1 MERLA
6 TSSSSS
12 SAKSSLAADREPD
25 HRSSSESVRPKV
37 LIAGAGLVGS
47 LCASMLAQRG
57 YDVLLVES
65 RSDPRDA
72 KTPASGVRARSINLA
87 LSPRGIEALRSV
99 DENLAD
105 RVIQQGL
112 EMRGRLLHKR
122 SEANQS
128 RVKKE
133 AQDYGLYSEGEVIR
147 SISRTLLGI
156 YLLDHIDS
164 LQHRND
170 LKGTVEVRFETKL
183 LELDLRAE
191 QGVKVKLSSKHK
203 GEQELKVDWVVG
215 GDGAY
220 SRVRRE
226 MMRGAKTRYA
236 HELTTPRPSWDS
248 SGSCGHVSAPTL
260 TTPPSWVHRFDFKQT
275 YARHAYLE
283 LSILPSGKD
292 NKWTM
297 ENNYLHIWP
306 RGEFMMIALPNQ
318 DGSFTLTLF
327 APHSTFESLDKKLD
341 EYNSSSVS
349 ARTGPNPVVEKF
361 KAEFPDALELMGE
374 DELMKAWTEN
384 PKDGLVTVE
393 CSPYHYKDKALLIGD
408 AAHAMVPFYGQ
419 GMNCAFEDV
428 RVLSTLIDHYQAAPF
443 PSTKISS
450 LPYSSSHPDFPSS
463 NPAFTSLENALSAY
477 TVVRTPSIGAI
488 QTLAHRNYT
497 EMAASVL
504 SPIYLLRLYIDS
516 FLSKLF
522 RSVPLSSK
530 TTYREGSVWESL
542 YRMTTFRY
550 EISYEEV
557 LKRRAWQQR
566 VLSWSVA
573 GSVVSLLG
581 VGLELARRSGAL
593 KSLGRLRWER
603 A

>member
-170 LKGTVEVRFETKL
+170 IKGTVEVRFETKL

-226 MMRGAKTRYA
+226 MMRGAKT
-236 HELTTPRPSWDS
+236 
-248 SGSCGHVSAPTL
+248 
-260 TTPPSWVHRFDFKQT
+260 RFDFKQT

-522 RSVPLSSK
+522 RLVPLSSK

>member
-1 MERLA
+1 MSSSSTTTTNSWSTETDSLA
-6 TSSSSS
+6 TSSSSANS
-12 SAKSSLAADREPD
+12 SFAAHLQAEGDLESDSHQSSNAASPPR
-25 HRSSSESVRPKV
+25 V

-65 RSDPRDA
+65 RPDPRDLH
-72 KTPASGVRARSINLA
+72 TPASGIRARSINLA
-87 LSPRGIEALRSV
+87 LSPRGIQALRSV
-99 DENLAD
+99 DHDLAH
-105 RVIQQGL
+105 RVVKEGL
-112 EMRGRLLHKR
+112 EMRGRMLHKR
-122 SEANQS
+122 SNANQS

-133 AQDYGLYSEGEVIR
+133 GQDYGVYSEGEVIR

-156 YLLDHIDS
+156 HVLDHVES
-164 LQHRND
+164 LKERKD
-170 LKGTVEVRFETKL
+170 VKGSVEVRFETKV
-183 LELDLRAE
+183 LELDLRSE
-191 QGVKVKLSSKHK
+191 HGVKVKLASKKK
-203 GEQELKVDWVVG
+203 GDQSLQVDWVVG

-226 MMRGAKTRYA
+226 MMRGAKTR
-236 HELTTPRPSWDS
+236 
-248 SGSCGHVSAPTL
+248 
-260 TTPPSWVHRFDFKQT
+260 FDFKQT

-283 LSILPSGKD
+283 LSILPGGQE

-327 APHSTFESLDKKLD
+327 APHSTFESLDKKL
-341 EYNSSSVS
+341 EEFSSSS
-349 ARTGPNPVVEKF
+349 SQGPNPVVEMF

-374 DELMKAWTEN
+374 DELMKSWTEN

-393 CSPYHYKDKALLIGD
+393 VSRVEFCSPYHYKDKALLIGD

-428 RVLSTLIDHYQAAPF
+428 RFLSTLIDHYQAAPF
-443 PSTKISS
+443 PSSKISP
-450 LPYSSSHPDFPSS
+450 LPYSSNHPNFPPS
-463 NPAFTSLENALSAY
+463 NPTQTSLENALSAY
-477 TVVRTPSIGAI
+477 TVLRTPSIGAI

-504 SPIYLLRLYIDS
+504 SPLYILRLYIDS
-516 FLSKLF
+516 LLSKLL
-522 RSVPLSSK
+522 RSVPLRSK
-530 TTYREGSVWESL
+530 TVYREGSVWESL

-566 VLSWSVA
+566 TLEWT
-573 GSVVSLLG
+573 VVG
-581 VGLELARRSGAL
+581 AVVGFFAVGLELARRGGLL
-593 KSLGRLRWER
+593 KPLGRIRWER

>member
-1 MERLA
+1 MEPLA

-12 SAKSSLAADREPD
+12 SAKSSLAADLRLD
-25 HRSSSESVRPKV
+25 HNHRSSSESVRPKV

-65 RSDPRDA
+65 RSDPRETQ
-72 KTPASGVRARSINLA
+72 TPTSGVRARSINLA

-99 DENLAD
+99 DQDLAD

-191 QGVKVKLSSKHK
+191 RGVKVKLSSKQK

-226 MMRGAKTRYA
+226 MMRGAKTR
-236 HELTTPRPSWDS
+236 
-248 SGSCGHVSAPTL
+248 
-260 TTPPSWVHRFDFKQT
+260 FDFKQT

-283 LSILPSGKD
+283 LSILPGGKH

-327 APHSTFESLDKKLD
+327 APHSTFESLDKELD
-341 EYNSSSVS
+341 KYNSSSSS
-349 ARTGPNPVVEKF
+349 ARIGPNPVVEKF
-361 KAEFPDALELMGE
+361 RAEFPDALELMGE
-374 DELMKAWTEN
+374 DELIKAWTEN

-443 PSTKISS
+443 PSSKSSS
-450 LPYSSSHPDFPSS
+450 LPYSSNRPDFPSS
-463 NPAFTSLENALSAY
+463 NPTFTSLENALSAY
-477 TVVRTPSIGAI
+477 TVIRTPSIGAI

-516 FLSKLF
+516 FLSKLL
-522 RSVPLSSK
+522 RSVPLRSE
-530 TTYREGSVWESL
+530 TIYHEGSVWESL

-566 VLSWSVA
+566 VLSCTVA
-573 GSVVSLLG
+573 GAVVSFLG

-593 KSLGRLRWER
+593 SSLGRLRWER
-603 A
+603 T